1 MGGTVAGGNVALG
14 LKSMETKK
22 SHERVEPDYTAAQA
36 QAKKT
41 QSFLSDIKA
50 EFMKI
55 TWTPK
60 EELRTYTKIVIGAT
74 FICGM
79 GVFFM
84 DLLIQTLLTGIEVSL
99 KWIFG

>member
-1 MGGTVAGGNVALG
+1 MALG
-14 LKSMETKK
+14 LKTMETKK
-22 SHERVEPDYTAAQA
+22 NHERAEPDYTATHAQT
-36 QAKKT
+36 KKT
-41 QSFLSDIKA
+41 QSFLTDIKS

-60 EELRTYTKIVIGAT
+60 EELKAYTKIVVGAT

-84 DLLIQTLLTGIEVSL
+84 DLLIQTLLSGTETVL
-99 KWIFG
+99 RLIFG

>member
-1 MGGTVAGGNVALG
+1 MTGGNVALD
-14 LKSMETKK
+14 LKSTETKK
-22 SHERVEPDYTAAQA
+22 THERAKPDYTAIHAQ
-36 QAKKT
+36 KKT
-41 QSFLSDIKA
+41 QSFLTDIKS

-60 EELRTYTKIVIGAT
+60 EELKTYTKIVVGAT

-84 DLLIQTLLTGIEVSL
+84 DLLIQTLLSGIEMSL
-99 KWIFG
+99 KLIFG

>member
-1 MGGTVAGGNVALG
+1 MALG
-14 LKSMETKK
+14 LKTTETKK
-22 SHERVEPDYTAAQA
+22 NHERAEPDYTATHA

-41 QSFLSDIKA
+41 QSFLTDIKS

-60 EELRTYTKIVIGAT
+60 DELKAYTKIVVGAT

-84 DLLIQTLLTGIEVSL
+84 DLLIQTLLSGIETVL
-99 KWIFG
+99 KLIFG

>member
-1 MGGTVAGGNVALG
+1 MALG
-14 LKSMETKK
+14 LKTMETKK
-22 SHERVEPDYTAAQA
+22 NHERAEPDYSAIHAQ
-36 QAKKT
+36 KKT
-41 QSFLSDIKA
+41 QSFLTDIKS

-60 EELRTYTKIVIGAT
+60 EELKTYTKIVVGAT

-84 DLLIQTLLTGIEVSL
+84 DLMIQTLLSGIETVL
-99 KWIFG
+99 KLIFG